1 MSKAFSNNPVLNP
14 GTFGGSPAC
23 HILVDMMNKD
33 MISVYQKRRV
43 LAFITSICMEMKSIS
58 TIGDHSIRE
67 RLMNRS
73 RDYYVERVDA
83 MPHPS
88 IFNSLLKN
96 VIHYFSKKYLREAA
110 RTVAP

>member
-1 MSKAFSNNPVLNP
+1 MSKSFSTNPILNP

-33 MISVYQKRRV
+33 MVTVYQKRKV
-43 LAFITSICMEMKSIS
+43 LAFITSICMEMKAIASIEDR
-58 TIGDHSIRE
+58 GIRE
-67 RLMNRS
+67 KLMTRS
-73 RDYYVERVDA
+73 RDYYSDRVES

-88 IFNSLLKN
+88 IFNSLLRN
-96 VIHYFSKKYLREAA
+96 VIYYFSKKYLREAA